1 MQCEG
6 RPHAECRTD
15 ALNRTTAD
23 RGKWSRGEKGE
34 VGGSAAASVARYRG
48 SGMGEQDHGFA
59 PVAMICHPYR
69 GWRRAA
75 GREEHP
81 MSTPA
86 SLQEPC
92 RGRKGM
98 FHFQGWERRRI
109 WRRESGIRKQEL
121 VEERF
126 NPGRGDENIAT
137 GVNPWSL
144 NRKDGTPAGVME
156 AVGARPASGI
166 LPGPLPGTEQLNREQ
181 DRAGNRI
188 AAPSVLAPSG
198 RDGRLPRWIGAI
210 ACPATFGD

>member
-1 MQCEG
+1 
-6 RPHAECRTD
+6 
-15 ALNRTTAD
+15 
-23 RGKWSRGEKGE
+23 
-34 VGGSAAASVARYRG
+34 
-48 SGMGEQDHGFA
+48 
-59 PVAMICHPYR
+59 
-69 GWRRAA
+69 
-75 GREEHP
+75 
-81 MSTPA
+81 MSNQA

-109 WRRESGIRKQEL
+109 CRRESGIRKQEL
-121 VEERF
+121 VEELF

-144 NRKDGTPAGVME
+144 NKKDGTPAGVME

-166 LPGPLPGTEQLNREQ
+166 PPGPLPGTEQLNREQ